1 MEDLMIR
8 KVRADEL
15 EELTVISSRT
25 FDESF
30 AAFNTEEDM
39 AQYLAE
45 AFSPEQLGS
54 ELSNP
59 ESDFFFAVLDGT
71 FVGYMKTNTGHAQ
84 SDDRFPDALQLERIY
99 VLATHQGKGIGQR
112 LLDEAMRMARE
123 ARHPMVWLS
132 VWERNPGAIRFY
144 ERNGFRVF
152 DTCLFLLGKDEQTDV
167 MMRLSV

>member
-1 MEDLMIR
+1 MEGLMIR

-39 AQYLAE
+39 AQYLSE
-45 AFSPEQLGS
+45 AFSQEQLAS

-59 ESDFFFAVLDGT
+59 ESAFFFAELDGT
-71 FVGYMKTNTGHAQ
+71 VVGYMKTNTGGAQ

-123 ARHPMVWLS
+123 ARHPTVWLS

-144 ERNGFRVF
+144 ERNGFVAFDSCVF
-152 DTCLFLLGKDEQTDV
+152 VLGRDEQTDV
-167 MMRLSV
+167 MMLFSL